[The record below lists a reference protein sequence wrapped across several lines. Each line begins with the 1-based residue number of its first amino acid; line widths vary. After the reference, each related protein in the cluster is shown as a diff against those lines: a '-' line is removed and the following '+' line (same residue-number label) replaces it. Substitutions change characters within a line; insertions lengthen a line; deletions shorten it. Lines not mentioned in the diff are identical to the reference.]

1 MSNDMRKD
9 IDMVKNFDK
18 FINENKGG
26 YIITGESGRNRDIL
40 YFVNDEEG
48 ITACHKDVDKR
59 PDDLEKEKVFVD
71 RKSAEKFKNGLRNWR
86 EDVRWYIESK

>member
-1 MSNDMRKD
+1 MKNIKTNFKD
-9 IDMVKNFDK
+9 

-26 YIITGESGRNRDIL
+26 YIITGESGMNRDIL

-48 ITACHKDVDKR
+48 ITACNKDINKR

-71 RKSAEKFKNGLRNWR
+71 RKSAEKFRKGLTNWR